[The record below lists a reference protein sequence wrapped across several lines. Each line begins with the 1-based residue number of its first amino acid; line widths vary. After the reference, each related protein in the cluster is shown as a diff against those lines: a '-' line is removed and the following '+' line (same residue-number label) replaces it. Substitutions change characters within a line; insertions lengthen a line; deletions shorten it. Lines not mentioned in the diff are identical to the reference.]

1 MLILERCGP
10 CFCHPILERFFRIYS
25 ATESFLCKK
34 HPILQPNIK
43 VSMSHS
49 WYAKNTICDSL
60 FRTVFIRFC
69 LTTVSLLLA
78 KRSAMLNADVEDLSS
93 QEGKYFFLSLFLLFL
108 TYQTTQVTSLELYKQ
123 LLSLALSTPSLSRR
137 VKFILAFEALRRC
150 SR

>member
-1 MLILERCGP
+1 MARVFSTPSWRGFSEYIQRLNHSCVR
-10 CFCHPILERFFRIYS
+10 
-25 ATESFLCKK
+25 K
-34 HPILQPNIK
+34 HPILHPNIK